1 MSFLSLYL
9 EYTKEYESPS
19 SFWKWSAFA
28 SIAAVLRD
36 NTWLPDGDGRLYPNV
51 YVLFLAGSGARKGR
65 PVTTSEEC
73 VVSVNNT
80 KVISGRASIQAI
92 LDELA
97 HTETNAK
104 TGKMVKGGSA
114 IFYAPELAAGIVEDP
129 AATGIL
135 TDIYDGKTNFTNRL
149 RHSPKFRVDRI
160 VFTAFMASNE
170 ALIKGVFDSRATH
183 GGLLGRTFLIIPDEI
198 RPPNFMPQGDPEKL
212 VNIKEKLKKISELSG
227 PFLIAPEALGEFKQ
241 WYDSFYGDFTK
252 RKDSS
257 GILSRTPTNVKKL
270 AMLLAA
276 NRGSLVITKEE
287 IDEAIHECLLLVP
300 NYNSLIMSTG
310 KSNLADAGALVMAEL
325 KKYPEGVS
333 RKALLRQHWMDF
345 DDGIL
350 EKVVVTLEQAEM
362 IQSILSSTDVLYK
375 LTPKAMAAMKGVS

>member
-1 MSFLSLYL
+1 MSFTSLYL
-9 EYTKEYESPS
+9 DYTKEYESPT
-19 SFWKWSAFA
+19 SFWKWSAYA

-36 NTWLPDGDGRLYPNV
+36 SAWMPDGDGRLYPNI
-51 YVLFLAGSGARKGR
+51 YVLFLAESGARKGR
-65 PVTTSEEC
+65 PVGLSEEC
-73 VVSVNNT
+73 VVSANNT

-104 TGKMVKGGSA
+104 SGKMIKGGSA

-183 GGLLGRTFLIIPDEI
+183 GGLLGRTFLIIPSEI
-198 RPPNFMPQGDPEKL
+198 REPSTFPKGNPEKL
-212 VNIKEKLKKISELSG
+212 EEIKKRLKSISELG
-227 PFLIAPEALGEFKQ
+227 GEFIFTVDAAVEFDR
-241 WYDSFYGDFTK
+241 WYKDFYKTFTLK
-252 RKDSS
+252 KDRS
-257 GILSRTPTNVKKL
+257 GILGRLHTGVKKL

-276 NRGSLVITKEE
+276 NDGGLLITLHH
-287 IDEAIHECLLLVP
+287 INEAIYECLALIP

-310 KSNLADAGALVMAEL
+310 KGNLAEAGAMVFAEI
-325 KKYPEGVS
+325 KRSAGGWVS
-333 RKALLRQHWMDF
+333 RKDLLKHHWMDF
-345 DDGIL
+345 DDQIL
-350 EKVVVTLEQAEM
+350 EKVVVTLEQAGM
-362 IQSILSSTDVLYK
+362 IQTMVSNNDAMYRLNEKVLEAK
-375 LTPKAMAAMKGVS
+375 K

>member
-1 MSFLSLYL
+1 MSFISLYL
-9 EYTKEYESPS
+9 DYTKDYESPS
-19 SFWKWSAFA
+19 SFWKWSAYA
-28 SIAAVLRD
+28 SVAAVLRD
-36 NTWLPDGDGRLYPNV
+36 NAWLPDGDGRLYPNI
-51 YVLFLAGSGARKGR
+51 YVLFLAESGARKGR
-65 PVTTSEEC
+65 PVGLSEEC

-97 HTETNAK
+97 HTETNPK

-183 GGLLGRTFLIIPDEI
+183 GGLLGRTFLITPSEI
-198 RPPNFMPQGDPEKL
+198 RPPNTFPKGDAARLEK
-212 VNIKEKLKKISELSG
+212 IKDELKKLTEVVGELMFNSE
-227 PFLIAPEALGEFKQ
+227 AYKEFDK
-241 WYDSFYGDFTK
+241 WYRNFYKSFTEK
-252 RKDSS
+252 KDRS
-257 GILSRTPTNVKKL
+257 GILGRLHTGVKKL
-270 AMLLAA
+270 AMIKAA
-276 NRGSLVITKEE
+276 ASLRNVISLDDVE
-287 IDEAIHECLLLVP
+287 DSIHECLQLIP
-300 NYNSLIMSTG
+300 NYNSLIMATG
-310 KSNLADAGALVMAEL
+310 KSNMAEAGALVFAEL
-325 KKYPEGVS
+325 SRGKPVS
-333 RKALLRQHWMDF
+333 RKELLKIHWMDF

-350 EKVVVTLEQAEM
+350 EKVMVTLDQAGLITTM
-362 IQSILSSTDVLYK
+362 LNGSDVTYT
-375 LTPKAMAAMKGVS
+375 LTPKGKEATNGK